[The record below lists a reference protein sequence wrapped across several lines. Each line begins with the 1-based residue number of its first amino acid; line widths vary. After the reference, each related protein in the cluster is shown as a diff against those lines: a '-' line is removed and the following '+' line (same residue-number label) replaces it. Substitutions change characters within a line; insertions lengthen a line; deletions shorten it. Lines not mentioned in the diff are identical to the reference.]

1 LIVKWAITIIAILSG
16 TFYLGPWENA
26 MLEISGK
33 LGISALS
40 DHAYLYN
47 EKMNFIFG
55 MVQCSLLI
63 FALFVSIFKPWKKKK
78 ITAHSR

>member
-1 LIVKWAITIIAILSG
+1 
-16 TFYLGPWENA
+16 

-40 DHAYLYN
+40 DQAYLYN

-55 MVQCSLLI
+55 MVQCFLL
-63 FALFVSIFKPWKKKK
+63 LFTLFISVFKPWKKKK
-78 ITAHSR
+78 TDDKKIAEEHVTITDGFR